1 VNTSVLSKRIAGESL
16 RPKARTAGV
25 LFLLS
30 VGTALVGEFL
40 LHGSANIA
48 AGLVAVVC
56 YLGVT
61 LLFYSI
67 FKAVTRTLA
76 LLAVSFNLLG
86 LVLEALR
93 LEPGGVNVAMVL
105 HGLYCL
111 LMGLVI
117 FRSGLLP
124 RILGVAI
131 IFAGVV
137 WLANLSPSLADSLA
151 NYVIVAGIL
160 GEGLLPLWILF
171 AGMNV
176 KGCRPQSD
184 CAGFIR
190 N

>member
-1 VNTSVLSKRIAGESL
+1 MNTSVLSKRIAGESL
-16 RPKARTAGV
+16 RPKARIAGV

-30 VGTALVGEFL
+30 VATALVGELL
-40 LHGSANIA
+40 LHGNANIA
-48 AGLVAVVC
+48 AGLIALVC
-56 YLGVT
+56 YGGVT

-76 LLAVSFNLLG
+76 LLAVSFNLFG

-93 LEPGGVNVAMVL
+93 VQPGGVNVAMVF
-105 HGLYCL
+105 HGLYCV

-117 FRSGLLP
+117 FRSGFLP
-124 RILGVAI
+124 RILGVAV

-137 WLANLSPSLADSLA
+137 WLANLSPSLAGSLA
-151 NYVIVAGIL
+151 NYVIVSGIL

-176 KGCRPQSD
+176 KVRSQQSD
-184 CAGFIR
+184 FAGFVR